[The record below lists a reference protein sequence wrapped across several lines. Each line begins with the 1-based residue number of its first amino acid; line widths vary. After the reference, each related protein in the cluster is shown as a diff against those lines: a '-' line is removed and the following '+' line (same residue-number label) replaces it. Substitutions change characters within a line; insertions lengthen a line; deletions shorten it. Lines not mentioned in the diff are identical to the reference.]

1 MCGLHISK
9 GPVFTVFE
17 ERCRENIRRM
27 AAKAASQGVIF
38 RPHFKTHASVTIGE
52 YYRQEGITR
61 ITVSSVSMAE
71 YFAAAGW
78 NDITIAF
85 PFYAGIAERINAL
98 AEKIRLNIIV
108 STAGA
113 AEQAA
118 GLLRCPINAFIETD
132 TGYPRSGIKADDYET
147 IRLAYSWLKKNPR
160 IEFRGFL
167 AHFGHSYAAKS
178 KEQVSEIW
186 HTGIALLKKLKQ
198 QYPGNMISAGDTTC
212 CSMVADL
219 SGADEIRPGNF
230 VFYDLMQVQIES
242 CKPENVAVAV
252 YCPVVAIYPHE
263 EKIVLHAGAVH
274 LSKDTAEINGKRV
287 YGQLGIVN
295 KDGFPDY
302 LDNCYISS
310 LSQEHAVVH
319 VPPKHMP
326 LFREGMTVAI
336 MPVHSCLTADAMGG
350 GFVLPSM
357 AALGMM
363 R

>member
-1 MCGLHISK
+1 MSGFRISN
-9 GPVFTVFE
+9 GPVFKVFE

-38 RPHFKTHASVTIGE
+38 RPHFKTHASAVIGE
-52 YYRQEGITR
+52 WYRQEGVSR
-61 ITVSSVSMAE
+61 ITVSSVGMAE

-108 STAGA
+108 STVGA
-113 AEQAA
+113 AEQAT
-118 GLLRCPINAFIETD
+118 GLLHYPINVFIETN

-147 IRLAYSWLKKNPR
+147 IHQTYSWIKKNPNLA
-160 IEFRGFL
+160 FMGFL
-167 AHFGHSYAAKS
+167 SHFGHSYQAKG
-178 KEQVSEIW
+178 KKQAEEIW
-186 HTGIALLKKLKQ
+186 HTGIAQLKKLKQ
-198 QYPGNMISAGDTTC
+198 QFPGSMISAGDTPC
-212 CSMVADL
+212 CSMVTDL

-274 LSKDTAEINGKRV
+274 LSKDSAEINGKKV
-287 YGQLGIVN
+287 YGQLGIV
-295 KDGFPDY
+295 KEDGFPEY
-302 LDNCYISS
+302 LDNCYIIS

-319 VPPKHMP
+319 LPPKHMP
-326 LFREGMTVAI
+326 LFREGMTVAV
-336 MPVHSCLTADAMGG
+336 MPVHSCLNANAMGG

-357 AALGMM
+357 AAFVMM